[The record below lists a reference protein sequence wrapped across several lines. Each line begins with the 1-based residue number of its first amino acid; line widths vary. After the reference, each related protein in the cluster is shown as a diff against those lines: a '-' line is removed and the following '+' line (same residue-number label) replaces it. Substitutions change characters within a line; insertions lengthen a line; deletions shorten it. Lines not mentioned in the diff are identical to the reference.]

1 MLEKLLEIEETANTL
16 DSLTLVL
23 MTCAEKGD
31 LPAEAYVETLGLA
44 HMLVGYILQSVGEAT
59 V

>member
-16 DSLTLVL
+16 DSLTLIL
-23 MTCAEKGD
+23 MTCTEKGD
-31 LPAEAYVETLGLA
+31 LPAEAYTDVLGLA
-44 HMLVGYILQSVGEAT
+44 NMLAGYIRENVEVLT